1 MQASIFYPV
10 LSESTNNN
18 AMDFSWPE
26 HYTQYREEVIAF
38 AKETLNENLVER
50 DQEGLF
56 SRQLWQKCADYGL
69 LGLAAPKSYGGYQEE
84 VDLLFAMLAMEG
96 FGYGCKDNGL
106 ALGLNAQMWTV
117 QIPIAHFG
125 SDAQKEKYLTAFT
138 SGKWIA
144 AHALTE
150 PNAGSDIFSMET
162 LAKKTEGGYILN
174 GKKHLITLA
183 PEADVALV
191 FANINPKLGK
201 WGVTA
206 FLIDKGTPGF
216 TALPTNSKMG
226 LRTVPIGAFEFKDC
240 FIPTE
245 NRLGG
250 EGAGFSILNY
260 SLEYDRCC
268 ILASQLGAMERQL
281 EETVAFVKERQQFGQ
296 SIGKFQSVSN
306 RIADMKLRL
315 ETSRLLLYKVAWL
328 KRHGKS
334 ALMEA
339 ALLKLQLSESFVAS
353 SMDAIRSRG
362 GIGFLTA
369 TEVERDMRDAVG
381 GVLYAGTSDI
391 QRSII
396 AKLLGL

>member
-1 MQASIFYPV
+1 
-10 LSESTNNN
+10 
-18 AMDFSWPE
+18 MDFSWPE
-26 HYTQYREEVIAF
+26 NYTQTRDEIISF
-38 AKETLNENLVER
+38 AQEQLNEGLVER
-50 DQEGLF
+50 DEQGVF
-56 SRQLWQKCADYGL
+56 DRKLWQKCADFGI
-69 LGLAAPKSYGGYQEE
+69 LGLAAPKAFGGRTAEI
-84 VDLLFAMLAMEG
+84 DLLLAMLAMEG
-96 FGYGCKDNGL
+96 FGYACKDNGL

-125 SDAQKEKYLTAFT
+125 TEAQKQKYLTAFT
-138 SGKWIA
+138 AGQWIA

-162 LAKKTEGGYILN
+162 RAEKTDKGYVLN

-183 PEADVALV
+183 PIADTALV

-206 FLIDKGTPGF
+206 FLVDKGTPGF
-216 TALPTNSKMG
+216 IQSPVQSKMG
-226 LRTVPIGAFEFKDC
+226 LRTVPIGSLTFEDC

-281 EETVAFVKERQQFGQ
+281 EETIAFVKERQQFGQ
-296 SIGKFQSVSN
+296 PIGKFQSVSN

-315 ETSRLLLYKVAWL
+315 EASRLLLYKVAWL
-328 KRHGKS
+328 KKQGKS

-353 SMDAIRSRG
+353 SLDAVRSRG
-362 GIGFLTA
+362 GLGYLTS
-369 TEVERDMRDAVG
+369 TEVERDLRDAVG